1 MNRKSLLTLAT
12 IIIVVTAL
20 FLSSCSVD
28 VQQSESNEIQQEPQ
42 VTQNTQTQTQEVQET
57 VNDSAIVEE
66 IDDLLLDENEDI
78 EIGEII

>member
-20 FLSSCSVD
+20 FLSSCSGD